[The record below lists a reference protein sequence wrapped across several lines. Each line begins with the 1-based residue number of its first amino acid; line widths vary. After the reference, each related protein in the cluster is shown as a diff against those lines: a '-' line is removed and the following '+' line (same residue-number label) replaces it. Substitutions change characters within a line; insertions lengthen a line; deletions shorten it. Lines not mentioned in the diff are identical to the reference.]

1 MMANDLLDSRLEGR
15 LFSIGDRLYLV
26 VAVDGQRGFA
36 RTTTKQGA
44 ATRIVDF
51 PIPEVRWRLFMEPE
65 PA

>member
-1 MMANDLLDSRLEGR
+1 MANDLLDSRLEGR
-15 LFSIGDRLYLV
+15 LFNIDEHLYLV
-26 VAVDGQRGFA
+26 VSIDGERGFA

>member
-1 MMANDLLDSRLEGR
+1 MANNLFDARLEGR
-15 LFSIGDRLYLV
+15 LFTIDDQLYLV
-26 VAVDGQRGFA
+26 VSIDGQRGFA

-51 PIPEVRWRLFMEPE
+51 PIPEVRWRLLMEPE